1 MVVLDSSA
9 LLATL
14 LDEPGKEP
22 VDAVIGD
29 GVMSTV
35 NLAEVVGYFSKQGLS
50 PADIATILA
59 SIPLTYVEPDAALA
73 IATGN
78 LRGQTIKSTLSLG
91 DRFCL
96 ALAAQKG
103 VAAMTSDR
111 KWGEV
116 GAEIGVIVELI
127 R

>member
-9 LLATL
+9 LLASL
-14 LDEPGKEP
+14 LGEPGKER
-22 VDAVIGD
+22 VDTVIGD
-29 GVMSTV
+29 AAMSTV
-35 NLAEVVGYFSKQGLS
+35 NLAEVVSYFSKAGLS

-78 LRGQTIKSTLSLG
+78 LRGLTIKAGLSLG

-103 VAAMTSDR
+103 VAAVTSDR
-111 KWGEV
+111 KWAEV
-116 GAEIGVIVELI
+116 GAQIGVKVDVI